1 LSISLHFLVVLVAV
15 QAILLAVLFGV
26 LLAGHVYG
34 ALHTPLFT
42 RQKRRVLEAVDRWGA
57 GGLTAAGLDGVLADV
72 DAVAAREAL
81 EENLS
86 DEEIAAVCEAVGNGR
101 WTETV
106 RRTARSVLWWRRIDA
121 LYLLRHV
128 GGPADRDLLVERL
141 EDRHDVVRLAATFAI
156 GHLAFPGL
164 EEPLLER
171 ALHAGPAQRGAVVE
185 ALLSYGDELA
195 APLRRWLRAAMDA
208 GDAERMRVGIEIA
221 GALAHPDLLP
231 LVRELARS
239 ERTEVRLGALRSLEA
254 YDAPEVREIL
264 VEALRDERWEVR
276 TRAAAVLGQLR
287 ASSAADD
294 LARGLA
300 DGSWWV
306 RLRSAVALR
315 QLGED
320 GTARLATAAGDGDD
334 RYARDIARYVLG
346 LDDGALAH
354 HAA

>member
-1 LSISLHFLVVLVAV
+1 MYISLHFLVILVAV
-15 QAILLAVLFGV
+15 QAILLAVLFAV
-26 LLAGHVYG
+26 LLAGHLYG

-42 RQKRRVLEAVDRWGA
+42 HQKHRVLEAVDRWERGD
-57 GGLTAAGLDGVLADV
+57 LSPAGLDGVLADV
-72 DAVAAREAL
+72 GVVAAREAL
-81 EENLS
+81 EDNLP
-86 DEEIAAVCEAVGNGR
+86 DEELAALCEAVGDGR
-101 WTETV
+101 WTEKV

-156 GHLAFPGL
+156 GQLAFPGL

-171 ALHAGPAQRGAVVE
+171 AVAASPAQRGAVVR
-185 ALLSYGDELA
+185 ALLSYGNELA
-195 APLRRWLRAAMDA
+195 EPLRHWLGAALDA
-208 GDAERMRVGIEIA
+208 GHAERMRVGLEIA

-239 ERTEVRLGALRSLEA
+239 ERTEVRLRALRALEA
-254 YDAPEVREIL
+254 YASPEAEEIL
-264 VEALRDERWEVR
+264 IEALGDERWEVR
-276 TRAAAVLGQLR
+276 TRAAAVLGELR
-287 ASSAADD
+287 ASAAAEE

-320 GTARLATAAGDGDD
+320 GTARLAAAARDGDD

-346 LDDGALAH
+346 LDDEALAH